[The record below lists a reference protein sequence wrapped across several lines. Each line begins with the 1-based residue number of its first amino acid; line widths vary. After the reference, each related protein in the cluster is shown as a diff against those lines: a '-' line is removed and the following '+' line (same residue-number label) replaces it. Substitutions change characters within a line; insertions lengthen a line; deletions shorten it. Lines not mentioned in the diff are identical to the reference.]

1 MSEWSLAAGS
11 AVWLGVLTSV
21 SPCLMATTVAAI
33 SYIARRVDMPRYVLI
48 SGLFYAAGQAVA
60 YVALGGALVG
70 SLLAVPPVAHW
81 LQKYMVQ
88 LIGPILIV
96 AALFLLELLDMQF
109 GSGRMKQ
116 WVQARA
122 ETAGLWIAAALGIVF
137 AMTFCPT
144 TAALFFGT
152 LIPLAIEHESRFLLP
167 LFYAGGVALPVMAFA
182 VLIAFAASKV
192 GKVFARVSHVELWAR
207 RATGGIFLCVG
218 IYFTLAYTL
227 GVLTHR

>member
-1 MSEWSLAAGS
+1 
-11 AVWLGVLTSV
+11 
-21 SPCLMATTVAAI
+21 
-33 SYIARRVDMPRYVLI
+33 
-48 SGLFYAAGQAVA
+48 
-60 YVALGGALVG
+60 
-70 SLLAVPPVAHW
+70 
-81 LQKYMVQ
+81 
-88 LIGPILIV
+88 
-96 AALFLLELLDMQF
+96 
-109 GSGRMKQ
+109 
-116 WVQARA
+116 
-122 ETAGLWIAAALGIVF
+122 LGIVF

-192 GKVFARVSHVELWAR
+192 GKVFARVSRVELWAR
-207 RATGGIFLCVG
+207 RATGGIFLGVG